1 MNSKLDIISSHSETS
16 TYLQRM
22 VQLLWN
28 IAPGNTKKS
37 ANISVIIDCC
47 KLSVYL

>member
-22 VQLLWN
+22 VQFTLKYRTRKHQEISQHFCDNRLL
-28 IAPGNTKKS
+28 
-37 ANISVIIDCC
+37 
-47 KLSVYL
+47 